1 MRRRKIM
8 RVALVSTV
16 MSVVVACSAA
26 NIEGTFEAL
35 KQSLLDPSADRA
47 LLNAASAAL
56 TTTDAIVLGYE
67 KSMEATQVKNRTVT
81 RAISSYRKSRL
92 GGLEGQLES
101 AYETTVVIIESGI
114 ADEIS
119 EAATDP
125 DFRRSWADV
134 EPTFVKAQAYFTTAG
149 RYHGYATTRFS
160 VGAYFQGQEI
170 KSGFS
175 GDNDAA
181 KFKSAV
187 LGIKLLTQVFNI
199 VPKLIS
205 NYEKLNDLDENLQ
218 AIPNYAK
225 ARQEYAS
232 ANAQLD
238 QVQLTQLTTEAD
250 KALESGEP
258 VFTSLFASESGT
270 QIAADLDARF
280 SEETTLQADVSTK
293 SSDRSASDFDGK
305 LKDAGYCVRVQ
316 RALKDRKFY
325 TGQIDGLCG
334 RRSRKAVQAF
344 NLSEGLGGS
353 STWTRDAEARLFK
366 N

>member
-35 KQSLLDPSADRA
+35 KQTLLDPSADRA

-56 TTTDAIVLGYE
+56 KTTDAIVLGYE
-67 KSMEATQVKNRTVT
+67 KSMEATQVKNQTVT

-160 VGAYFQGQEI
+160 VGAYFHGQEI

-187 LGIKLLTQVFNI
+187 LGIKLLTQVINI

-205 NYEKLNDLDENLQ
+205 NYGKLNDLDENLQ

-270 QIAADLDARF
+270 QIAADLDARLKQVA
-280 SEETTLQADVSTK
+280 SESGTQIAANLDA
-293 SSDRSASDFDGK
+293 R
-305 LKDAGYCVRVQ
+305 LKQDPSYCRKVQ
-316 RALKDRKFY
+316 VALKAEGHYKSK
-325 TGQIDGLCG
+325 IDGDCG
-334 RRSRKAVQAF
+334 RGSRRAISAYKRAN
-344 NLSEGLGGS
+344 NLGINGRWNKKVETHLLG
-353 STWTRDAEARLFK
+353 